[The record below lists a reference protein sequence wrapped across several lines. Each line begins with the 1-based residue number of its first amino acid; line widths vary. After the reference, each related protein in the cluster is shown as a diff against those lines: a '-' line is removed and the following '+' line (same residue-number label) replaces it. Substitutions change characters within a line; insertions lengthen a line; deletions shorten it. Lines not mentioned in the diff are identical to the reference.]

1 MKTSVRSFAAVAVVL
16 LSAGALCAA
25 SVDMKDPRRAVGREG
40 DIRVDAVLSQETLT
54 ANSSLG
60 VTYQVENR
68 TNATIAIADKIVD
81 VTYDSDERT
90 VTFAIG
96 SEVPQATMPHLV
108 TIAPGQKRVLQ
119 AGGLVRVAVSRERS
133 PFRGTPQL
141 VQIKVNVLRDVQP
154 FAHVAAAQPISDA
167 LFDRWVDTNDAIQLN
182 PVPVHWR
189 EAPRGVA
196 ERSSGDAMPSW

>member
-1 MKTSVRSFAAVAVVL
+1 
-16 LSAGALCAA
+16 
-25 SVDMKDPRRAVGREG
+25 MKDPRRAVGREG